1 MKNNLTTELI
11 QEIKKNRKVRNK
23 VDLFYQE
30 FKEKDFQILG
40 KNKSAAIVLSE
51 IIVDYYTCI
60 ETLFV
65 KISQFFENNLQ
76 KDRWHTD
83 LLYKMTLEV
92 PDIRSQVISDKT
104 HAVLLEL
111 LRFRHFR
118 RYYFEFDYDWDK
130 LEFLEKKYNQVK
142 EMFENDILVFEN
154 FLEKLNGDDKIV
166 QTTGIDSER
175 VKQIIHEFSSS

>member
-1 MKNNLTTELI
+1 MRKILKQKDDLFMKNNLILELM
-11 QEIKKNRKVRNK
+11 QEINKNRTVRNK
-23 VDLFYQE
+23 IDSFYQE
-30 FKEKDFQILG
+30 FKQKDFQILG
-40 KNKSAAIVLSE
+40 KNKSAGIVLSE

-76 KDRWHTD
+76 KEKWHTD
-83 LLYKMTLEV
+83 LLHKMTLEI

-104 HAVLLEL
+104 HTILLEL

-130 LEFLEKKYNQVK
+130 LEYLEKKYNQVK
-142 EMFENDILVFEN
+142 VMVENDLVMFET
-154 FLEKLNGDDKIV
+154 FLEKIP
-166 QTTGIDSER
+166 
-175 VKQIIHEFSSS
+175 